1 MDSLKKEQPL
11 VIVSDFQSVRLNE
24 NLTHILANACTDVYL
39 FVLHSPLKST
49 LNSFLPLKVIVGRF
63 NRIIDAGD
71 NIKNIIPVR
80 LTRDFD
86 FTYSIINSLQ
96 SFGITGCDILI
107 DGKYAD
113 GPYLKSAYKDFTIK
127 YTHEYFC
134 YDNRVSGDEED
145 YIRGLYDAVD
155 NRYPAVVP
163 CVDVVV
169 VDTTKHLLLL
179 ARKHE
184 ETKWRFVGGHVDTT
198 DNSYEAAALREL
210 AEETAGSIVPKSIR
224 EIGSFRV
231 DDWRYKMEPKD
242 SIMSS
247 VYLVA
252 ADYKKSKRGYLKLVK
267 TGPTWADYVTME
279 SWMAGYAEAKDE
291 LVPVFRNGE
300 LLADYSLSD
309 LRRNAELT
317 QYDLDIIEI
326 DTLEEAM

>member
-24 NLTHILANACTDVYL
+24 NLTHILANARTDVYL

-63 NRIIDAGD
+63 NRIINADD

-86 FTYSIINSLQ
+86 FTYSIINCLQ
-96 SFGITGCDILI
+96 YFGITGCDILI

-134 YDNRVSGDEED
+134 YDNRVNEKD
-145 YIRGLYDAVD
+145 YIKGLYDAVA

-169 VDTTKHLLLL
+169 VDTTKCLLLL

-198 DNSYEAAALREL
+198 DASYEAAALREL
-210 AEETAGSIVPKSIR
+210 AEETAGSIAPKSIK

-247 VYLVA
+247 VYVVT
-252 ADYKKSKRGYLKLVK
+252 ADYNPDARGGDDIAEVMWVEIEELDRDILVDEHKKI
-267 TGPTWADYVTME
+267 
-279 SWMAGYAEAKDE
+279 
-291 LVPVFRNGE
+291 
-300 LLADYSLSD
+300 
-309 LRRNAELT
+309 
-317 QYDLDIIEI
+317 LDIYFNSRL
-326 DTLEEAM
+326 T